1 MILIAK
7 GKIMV
12 PIKDTV
18 DPGEINKFTKIATQW
33 WKEDGAFSE
42 LHKINPI
49 RIRYIIDKI
58 KEYFLDKEKNQ
69 IKLLDVGCGGG
80 IASMPFARLGFEVTG
95 IDAGKE
101 NIEEATNYAKAKRL
115 DIKFFYETAED
126 HVRLNIKYDV
136 IICLEM
142 VEHVANLALLLNSL
156 KQMLNK
162 DGIII
167 ISTINRTFKAKF
179 LAIWLA
185 ENVLGMIPENTHN
198 FDKFVKPSEIST
210 HFENTGY
217 RIKEIIGME
226 FDLLKRE
233 WVISN
238 NIDVNYLCL
247 IS

>member
-1 MILIAK
+1 
-7 GKIMV
+7 MV
-12 PIKDTV
+12 PTKDTV
-18 DPGEINKFTKIATQW
+18 DPGEINKFTKIAKQW
-33 WKEDGAFSE
+33 WKEDGEFSA
-42 LHKINPI
+42 LHQINPI
-49 RIRYIIDKI
+49 RIKYILDKI
-58 KEYFLDKEKNQ
+58 KEYFIDKEKHQ
-69 IKLLDVGCGGG
+69 IKILDIGCGGG

-115 DIKFFYETAED
+115 DIKFFHETAED
-126 HVRLNIKYDV
+126 HVKLNIKYDV

-142 VEHVANLALLLNSL
+142 VEHVANLVLLLNSL
-156 KQMLNK
+156 QQMLNK

-167 ISTINRTFKAKF
+167 ISTINKTFKAKC

-185 ENVLGMIPENTHN
+185 ENVLGMIPKNTHN

-217 RIKEIIGME
+217 RIREIRGME

-233 WVISN
+233 WVLSN